1 MKKGILAVFLCA
13 AATLLVH
20 GGLKPGDK
28 ATSFTL
34 MNVDSTSVSLSDY
47 SNQKGVIL
55 VFTSVPC
62 PFSKAYEQ
70 RIIDLHNRY
79 SDLGYPV
86 IAINSN
92 NPEISPQDSFFHMQV
107 RAREKAYPFPYLKDS
122 KEEICKAY
130 GATRTPHIFLLEK
143 KGDGFRV
150 AYTGAFDD
158 NSLDARSVANRYLE
172 NAIHALTLGETPDP
186 ASTRAIGC
194 LIKIQ
199 DS

>member
-1 MKKGILAVFLCA
+1 MLLSV

-28 ATSFTL
+28 ATLFTL
-34 MNVDSTSVSLSDY
+34 MNVDSTNVSLSDY

-70 RIIDLHNRY
+70 RIIELHNRY
-79 SDLGYPV
+79 ADLGFPMV
-86 IAINSN
+86 AINSN
-92 NPEISPQDSFFHMQV
+92 NPEISPQDSFYHMQV

-130 GATRTPHIFLLEK
+130 GATRTPFIFLLEK
-143 KGDGFRV
+143 RGDGFQV
-150 AYTGAFDD
+150 AYMGALDD

-172 NAIHALTLGETPDP
+172 NAIHALTQGERPDP

-194 LIKIQ
+194 LIKIK

>member
-1 MKKGILAVFLCA
+1 MKQGILVLLISVA
-13 AATLLVH
+13 ANLLVY

-28 ATSFTL
+28 ATLFTL

-47 SNQKGVIL
+47 LNQKGVIL
-55 VFTSVPC
+55 IFTSVPC

-70 RIIDLHNRY
+70 RIIELHNRY
-79 SDLGYPV
+79 ADLGYPV

-92 NPEISPQDSFFHMQV
+92 NPEISPQDSFFHMQI

-122 KEEICKAY
+122 NEEICRAY
-130 GATRTPHIFLLEK
+130 GATRTPHIFLLQK

-186 ASTRAIGC
+186 ASTRTIGC
-194 LIKIQ
+194 LIKMK

>member
-13 AATLLVH
+13 AATLLVY

-34 MNVDSTSVSLSDY
+34 MNVDSTSVSLSDF
-47 SNQKGVIL
+47 NDQKGVIL

-79 SDLGYPV
+79 ADLGYPV

-107 RAREKAYPFPYLKDS
+107 RAREKVYPFPYLKDS

-186 ASTRAIGC
+186 ASTQAIGC